1 MGTQA
6 FAILEVHSCSG
17 NISSAFWQQ
26 WELNQ
31 DYLYRCCLR
40 WMGGN
45 HTDAEDVLS
54 RAMLKAWEK
63 VRECTG
69 VITNFR
75 AWLTRLTHNL
85 CIDIHRERN
94 RGAKKVESLEAMT
107 VGENFSPVSMF
118 ETPDA
123 GLMRKELRAFI
134 CRAIDDL
141 QPRLR
146 EPFVLHF
153 VQNKSYQ
160 DIAQH
165 LRLSLNNVYKRIQQ
179 ARDILQKHLRRYL
192 SGLDDSLL
200 DSSKPSGKREK
211 PVVERCLFYQTMIS
225 DSQIVK
231 TMESISERINYEITA
246 TCLKTLSHTWYHSPS
261 PLVWS

>member
-6 FAILEVHSCSG
+6 IAISEVHSCSG
-17 NISSAFWQQ
+17 NISSAFWQL

-54 RAMLKAWEK
+54 RAMLKAWQK
-63 VRECTG
+63 VQECIG

-94 RGAKKVESLEAMT
+94 RGVKKVESLEAMT
-107 VGENFSPVSMF
+107 VEENFSLVSMF

-123 GLMRKELRAFI
+123 GLMRKELGVFI
-134 CRAIDDL
+134 SHAIDDL

-146 EPFVLHF
+146 EPFLLHF
-153 VQNKSYQ
+153 VQEKSYQ

-165 LRLSLNNVYKRIQQ
+165 LSLSLDNVYKRIQQ
-179 ARDILQKHLRRYL
+179 ARHILKKHLRRYL

-200 DSSKPSGKREK
+200 DSSNPSCKREK
-211 PVVERCLFYQTMIS
+211 SRVERCLSYETMIS
-225 DSQIVK
+225 GSQAAI
-231 TMESISERINYEITA
+231 TMESIGETIN
-246 TCLKTLSHTWYHSPS
+246 
-261 PLVWS
+261 

>member
-6 FAILEVHSCSG
+6 VAILEVHSCSG
-17 NISSAFWQQ
+17 NISSAFWQLWQ
-26 WELNQ
+26 LNQ

-107 VGENFSPVSMF
+107 VGENFSLVSMF

-134 CRAIDDL
+134 CHAIDDL

-146 EPFVLHF
+146 EPFLLHF
-153 VQNKSYQ
+153 VQKKSYQ
-160 DIAQH
+160 DIAQN
-165 LRLSLNNVYKRIQQ
+165 LRLSISNVYKRIQQ

-200 DSSKPSGKREK
+200 DSSNPSCKRGKPG
-211 PVVERCLFYQTMIS
+211 VERCLSHKTMIS
-225 DSQIVK
+225 DSQAAM
-231 TMESISERINYEITA
+231 TMDSIGETINYEITA
-246 TCLKTLSHTWYHSPS
+246 TCLKTLSHAWYHSPS
-261 PLVWS
+261 PLEWN